1 MLQGD
6 NINKVWENGMEVV
19 KTVGENE
26 VSRKRVE
33 GVFRPSGN
41 DCFWDGREGRFGV
54 KNANFAMFN
63 FVKCVNP

>member
-1 MLQGD
+1 MG
-6 NINKVWENGMEVV
+6 KPVWRLL
-19 KTVGENE
+19 KPFAKNE

-63 FVKCVNP
+63 FVKCVNPLNIHN